1 MFDPSTAEFKHYLFV
16 DEKNKKFSTAHP
28 NLAEGREDQRGDGEA
43 GAETK
48 SKQGYHYWRALNQN

>member
-48 SKQGYHYWRALNQN
+48 SKQGYHY